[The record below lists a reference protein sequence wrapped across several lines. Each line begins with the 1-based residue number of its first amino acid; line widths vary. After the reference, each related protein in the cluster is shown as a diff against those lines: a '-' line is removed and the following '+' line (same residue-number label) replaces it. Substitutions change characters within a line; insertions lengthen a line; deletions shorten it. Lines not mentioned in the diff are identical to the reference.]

1 MQGIIWE
8 GVTEKVNDHLKGTTT
23 GAKASYGGSYI
34 LDTYY
39 FKDGDISTYFWF
51 PFW

>member
-8 GVTEKVNDHLKGTTT
+8 GVTEKVNDHLKGITT

-34 LDTYY
+34 FGYLL
-39 FKDGDISTYFWF
+39 F
-51 PFW
+51 